1 MVMNS
6 KNLTVIDVIFSNDY
20 DFTVWVKLTDGRDT
34 FLDVSV
40 INDVEVLKTRGFRNS
55 EVGEYEKVRSEAD
68 TNVYFLNMT
77 NSKAIELLENS
88 KRLSIKKVNELEQIK
103 AESALFVEKMKN
115 RIDDLCNEMDNVN
128 GSNLSHVRDR
138 LTTYMEELNEY
149 NFMHTHELF

>member
-1 MVMNS
+1 MNS